1 MEEGSMLEAL
11 RPEMEMAEARLLA
24 NVMLAEKFKGGQG
37 GLDKKLWDL
46 RDRVYF
52 GDAEA
57 MERIRELYR
66 ESRQS
71 PQKSGPK

>member
-1 MEEGSMLEAL
+1 MSESIIETPDLEL
-11 RPEMEMAEARLLA
+11 EMAEARLLA

-37 GLDKKLWDL
+37 SLDKKLWDL

-66 ESRQS
+66 ESRQN
-71 PQKSGPK
+71 PQKGGTK

>member
-1 MEEGSMLEAL
+1 MSESLIETPDLEL
-11 RPEMEMAEARLLA
+11 KMAEARLLA
-24 NVMLAEKFKGGQG
+24 NVVLAEKFKGGQG

-46 RDRVYF
+46 RGRVYF
-52 GDAEA
+52 GDAGA

-66 ESRQS
+66 ESRQN